1 MARNPAQ
8 LGSHK
13 QLFVSYLPINAPNFP
28 DFTGKS
34 QILSANPAQCFQS
47 RGELESPVVWWQVCI
62 HAEEVWRQTENVAE
76 AAVVGPLS
84 QQQIN
89 NLVNSPVRAGPA
101 RPGPQLVGD
110 PVYSARYSAL
120 KARLTFTDQT
130 ATQRIFECDI
140 GGGSTFSFC
149 GSHVDVDVLFPEPA
163 ILLPPT
169 PDAEDLAEHVGA
181 LPPGIVLDSF
191 VQASAAPAPC
201 APIGRR
207 AARYSLTRRVLGG
220 QPFLFEIPSGAVE
233 VATYATNDQALN
245 TWRWMAGPTLTL
257 PVPVGSLPQSP
268 LIVAPV
274 PGGARWLEVTTPTPE
289 TVTVVY
295 TLEY

>member
-28 DFTGKS
+28 EFRGSS
-34 QILSANPAQCFQS
+34 QIISANPAKCFQS
-47 RGELESPVVWWQVCI
+47 RGEREASVVWWQVAI

-84 QQQIN
+84 QQVIN
-89 NLVNSPVRAGPA
+89 NLVKDPERAGPA
-101 RPGPQLVGD
+101 RPGPQLTGI
-110 PVYSARYSAL
+110 PIYAARYSAL
-120 KARLTFTDQT
+120 KARVTFTDQT
-130 ATQRIFECDI
+130 ATQRIVECDI
-140 GGGSTFSFC
+140 GGGTTLSFC
-149 GSHVDVDVLFPEPA
+149 GSHVGVDVLFPEPT
-163 ILLPPT
+163 IELPPS
-169 PDAEDLAEHVGA
+169 PDAEELAKHVGV

-207 AARYSLTRRVLGG
+207 AARFSLTRRVIGG
-220 QPFLFEIPSGAVE
+220 TPFLFEIPAGAVE
-233 VATYATNDQALN
+233 VATYATNDQSLN
-245 TWRWMAGPTLTL
+245 TWRWMTGPTTTS
-257 PVPVGSLPQSP
+257 PIPVGALPQSP
-268 LIVAPV
+268 LVVAPI